1 MLDTR
6 SEIKA
11 RLNRVFRETF
21 EDDSIEIFE
30 EMTAKDITEWDS
42 LMHIILVVSVEKE
55 FAIRLNAAQVGQ
67 LKNVGEM
74 LDLIAVLGT
83 RGKS

>member
-1 MLDTR
+1 MVGTR

-11 RLNRVFRETF
+11 RLNQVFRDTF

-30 EMTAKDITEWDS
+30 EMTAKDIPEWDS

-74 LDLIAVLGT
+74 LDLIVELGT
-83 RGKS
+83 RGKG